1 MGADKHDA
9 VFSFIFLS
17 AFYVALMGL
26 FLPFDPLPMVCL
38 HIHPPFIHFPTTLYL
53 LIFLDVKLK
62 FPFLIFFLQLQKCN
76 RI

>member
-38 HIHPPFIHFPTTLYL
+38 HIHPPFIHLPTINHFFTLLSIHLPTYL
-53 LIFLDVKLK
+53 LTHI
-62 FPFLIFFLQLQKCN
+62 
-76 RI
+76 